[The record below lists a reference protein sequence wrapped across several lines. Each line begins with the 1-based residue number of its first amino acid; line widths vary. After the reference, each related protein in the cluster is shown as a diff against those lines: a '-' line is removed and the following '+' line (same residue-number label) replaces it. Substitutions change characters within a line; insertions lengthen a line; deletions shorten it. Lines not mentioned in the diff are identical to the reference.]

1 MASVS
6 ASTYAVKAVSAGTDK
21 VQVAPKG
28 ATTEEAIKNAK
39 KLLNH
44 AKNILKQLEG
54 ETSKPSGGSAAAA
67 KGVLQPPAGGSGNK
81 IHGVILNNEPFKRED
96 MKHFTKPPI
105 NPMVD
110 ASGKKITQEKW
121 DSMSDWQKHDA
132 YTHTRAA
139 NETLAQ
145 QGKPPIS
152 DAMIADANTPND
164 SGVAARMQNLVEGKD
179 RDGADFGM
187 DNGLGPRD
195 VNNDRITPEMHAQKM
210 AELKAEGI
218 VPNFTNDVRQEVDPD
233 REGMLNALANKSR
246 RGDSV
251 EGPDAT
257 DWSGFQPGSNGT
269 LRGDMDKGI
278 SSKSFADLDP
288 KIKQALQHGN
298 QGLVMP
304 EGLPEP
310 VQEKM
315 KQEAKEGRELFRKLQ
330 RQGHIPEEIGF
341 NPQNANNGKGVDAR
355 AVNVASKAPM
365 VLNVGPQD
373 HANEAA
379 GAAKEG
385 LFFDDV
391 NKLMNV
397 KDPFA
402 QVDRNTG
409 IGGQQFNKPQEI
421 RNANIV
427 KHVGPEK
434 NVPMIK
440 KNAKNVKLA
449 ANDQPKGAVFLGK
462 QAGPKQGGRNG
473 RCAVMAPPQMKL
485 PSFQDATP
493 RLSLQT
499 GAGRDDPRVNK
510 GLFERIRTDFKD
522 VEVNSGSKG
531 LTNNQINT
539 AIKSSNWEKIQLP
552 ADDIHPD
559 TFKLRKNSYNINSN
573 SSAKAPVFK
582 NSSGPIDG
590 VPPMKKQSVTFGG
603 QTRTYAVLDDDVT
616 YIPQVVQATEKPGKN
631 RPKPVVA
638 HGVVISDEQVTRS
651 MSSSH
656 INLDDGITLDA
667 GS

>member
-1 MASVS
+1 MGAATASIS
-6 ASTYAVKAVSAGTDK
+6 PASYAVKAIGAGTSTVDI
-21 VQVAPKG
+21 APKN
-28 ATTEEAIKNAK
+28 ASKDDAIKNAK

-54 ETSKPSGGSAAAA
+54 EETSKPSSGSASAA
-67 KGVLQPPAGGSGNK
+67 KGVLQPPAGGSGNQV
-81 IHGVILNNEPFKRED
+81 HGVVMNNEPFKRED
-96 MKHFTKPPI
+96 MKHFQKPPI

-121 DSMSDWQKHDA
+121 DSMNDWQKHDA

-164 SGVAARMQNLVEGKD
+164 SGVAMRMQNLVEGKGK
-179 RDGADFGM
+179 DGLDVPM
-187 DNGLGPRD
+187 NDLSGPVD
-195 VNNDRITPEMHAQKM
+195 VNNDRITPEMHAQKI

-218 VPNFTNDVRQEVDPD
+218 VPNFTNDPRVENDVD
-233 REGMLNALANKSR
+233 RNNLLEALGNKSR
-246 RGDSV
+246 RGESV
-251 EGPDAT
+251 EGPAGT
-257 DWSGFQPGSNGT
+257 DWSGFSPNGT

-278 SSKSFADLDP
+278 SSKSFADMDP
-288 KIKQALQHGN
+288 QIKQALQHGN

-304 EGLPEP
+304 EGMPEAI
-310 VQEKM
+310 QEKL
-315 KQEAKEGRELFRKLQ
+315 KGEAKEGRELFRKLQ

-355 AVNVASKAPM
+355 AVNVAAKAPM

-373 HANEAA
+373 HGNAAA

-402 QVDRNTG
+402 QVDRDTG
-409 IGGQQFNKPQEI
+409 VGGQNFAQPQQI
-421 RNANIV
+421 RNANLV

-440 KNAKNVKLA
+440 KNAKNVQLGV
-449 ANDQPKGAVFLGK
+449 NDQPKGAVFLGK
-462 QAGPKQGGRNG
+462 QKGPNQGGVSG
-473 RCAVMAPPQMKL
+473 RCAVMAPPQMRL
-485 PSFQDATP
+485 PASQNDTPRVSFQC
-493 RLSLQT
+493 
-499 GAGRDDPRVNK
+499 GVGRDDPRTNK

-522 VEVNSGSKG
+522 VEVNPGTKG
-531 LTNNQINT
+531 LTNAQINT
-539 AIKSSNWEKIQLP
+539 SIKAGKWEKIQIP

-559 TFKLRKNSYNINSN
+559 TFKLRKNSYNINN
-573 SSAKAPVFK
+573 NKTAKVSVFK
-582 NSSGPIDG
+582 DDSGLIDG
-590 VPPMKKQSVTFGG
+590 VPAMKKQSITFGG
-603 QTRTYAVLDDDVT
+603 QTRSYAVLDDNVR
-616 YIPQVVQATEKPGKN
+616 YVPQVVQATEPGRN

-638 HGVVISDEQVTRS
+638 HGEVISDNQVTRS
-651 MSSSH
+651 MASKN
-656 INLDDGITLDA
+656 ININDAIVLDA
-667 GS
+667 